1 MRAARARHDLRKPE
15 RAQWSATIRQF
26 WGVAAPWRDSIVCAH
41 LGCSIQSRSVSR
53 SSHLRVSVGWTTSIA
68 VVALGATAL
77 AVRTFMPVSIW
88 YPVKVVAV
96 FSAGMLLAINWVATH
111 HPFERF
117 GPANQVTTARAAL
130 VALVASLIGEPVM
143 CAAAMFAAAV
153 SLLVILLDGLD
164 GQLARRTGIAS
175 AFGARFD
182 METDAA
188 LILVLAVLAWQNGKA
203 EAWVLLSG
211 LLRYLFIAAGWCW
224 SWMRKPLP
232 SSLRGKVICVGQV
245 VVLAVVLMPIVTP
258 PRSAA
263 LAAFGLA
270 TLSSSFLVDT
280 WWLWRHADD
289 NSRSFPC

>member
-1 MRAARARHDLRKPE
+1 
-15 RAQWSATIRQF
+15 
-26 WGVAAPWRDSIVCAH
+26 
-41 LGCSIQSRSVSR
+41 
-53 SSHLRVSVGWTTSIA
+53 
-68 VVALGATAL
+68 VALGATAF
-77 AVRTFMPVSIW
+77 AVRTFMSVSIW

-96 FSAGMLLAINWVATH
+96 FLAAMLLAIIWVATH

-153 SLLVILLDGLD
+153 SLIITLLDGLD
-164 GQLARRTGIAS
+164 GQLARRTGFAS
-175 AFGARFD
+175 TFGARFD

-289 NSRSFPC
+289 NRRSFPC